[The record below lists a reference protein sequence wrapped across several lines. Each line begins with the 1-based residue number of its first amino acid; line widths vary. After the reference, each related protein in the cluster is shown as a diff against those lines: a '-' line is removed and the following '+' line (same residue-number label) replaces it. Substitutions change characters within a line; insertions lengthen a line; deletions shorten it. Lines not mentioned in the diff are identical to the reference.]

1 MTEAK
6 PPDVRV
12 VSVGRTACPKCGHI
26 VDVSQADAFEAVE
39 CQACGTGFAAPGRLG
54 PYVLLK
60 LLGQG
65 EMGMTFKAY
74 EKTMGRH
81 VAVKVLRR
89 SLCNDRTL
97 VDSFFSE
104 ARALAS
110 LDHANVVRAF
120 SVGEASG
127 QPYLVMELVGGK
139 RLDQLFTQDRP
150 LDEYRTLEIGIGVAE
165 ALQAATGK
173 GLIHSDIKPANIL
186 LDRHG
191 APKLVDFGIAR
202 FGGGRLSGN
211 DAIGTPYY
219 LAPEQVLRG
228 SVDLRTDIY
237 GLGATLFHALA
248 GRPPFPGTDI
258 RAVMRAR
265 LNAGAPDLWS
275 IRHDIRTE
283 TAALVARMLQR
294 EPDRRYRDYESLLAD
309 LRGALSLCP
318 PPAAPRQDGSARG
331 DELTLVSQALA
342 DAPAPTKHKPASSR
356 TKHPGAA
363 GTSNRKDESRP
374 VKARLAKARTPARK
388 RPPKVRIVKEP
399 PGRRKGPTA
408 AKKKVDAMPWII
420 AGAVAVTIIL
430 VIVLAYFMRNPAWK

>member
-1 MTEAK
+1 MSEAK
-6 PPDVRV
+6 LPDVRV
-12 VSVGRTACPKCGHI
+12 ASVGRTACPKCGTI
-26 VDVSQADAFEAVE
+26 VDVSQVNAFEKVGCE
-39 CQACGTGFAAPGRLG
+39 ACGTSFSAPGRLG
-54 PYVLLK
+54 PYILLK

-65 EMGMTFKAY
+65 EMGMTFNAY

-81 VAVKVLRR
+81 VAVKVLRK
-89 SLCNDRTL
+89 SLCDDRTL

-120 SVGEASG
+120 SVGEARE

-139 RLDQLFTQDRP
+139 RLDQLFTQGRP
-150 LDEYRTLEIGIGVAE
+150 LDEYRALEIGLGVAE

-186 LDRHG
+186 LDRAG

-202 FGGGRLSGN
+202 FGGGQLSGS

-228 SVDLRTDIY
+228 SIDLRTDIY

-265 LNAGAPDLWS
+265 LGAEAPDLWS
-275 IRHDIRTE
+275 IRQDIHTE
-283 TAALVARMLQR
+283 TAALVARML
-294 EPDRRYRDYESLLAD
+294 EEDPAKRYPNYESLLAD
-309 LRGALSLCP
+309 MRKAHALCTPPRSPGREGAAHRDDL
-318 PPAAPRQDGSARG
+318 A
-331 DELTLVSQALA
+331 LVSQALA
-342 DAPAPTKHKPASSR
+342 DTPAPTKRKPAALR

-363 GTSNRKDESRP
+363 GRSNRKDGSRP
-374 VKARLAKARTPARK
+374 AKARGAARTP
-388 RPPKVRIVKEP
+388 PPKVRIVAEP
-399 PGRRKGPTA
+399 SGRRKGATP
-408 AKKKVDAMPWII
+408 AKKKTDPMPWIV
-420 AGAVAVTIIL
+420 AAVLIVTALL
-430 VIVLAYFMRNPAWK
+430 VALFAHFWRTP